1 MLPSGEKG
9 GGREDLTNKD
19 MTERYQIIKLIDKDP
34 AGGMYLAEDTTL
46 ERKVVFR
53 HIESAGEDVQQKS
66 WVEDFSIFAGK
77 LCALQ
82 HPNLLT
88 IYDVAIDEGGVSMVT
103 QFVEGES
110 LAERLAK
117 GPLPQM
123 GAYRMASDLLEAL
136 HAAHASGVFHGAMHT
151 GSIKRLPRATGG
163 HRYLVVDLG
172 LNKLATM
179 VKGRD
184 VHIADPVLLAPELHG
199 GGSEPDVRADLFML
213 GQLCYTALAG
223 GHPFAEE
230 SPEQCVASHMAG
242 ELPPLSEYAPDVQ
255 PDFAAWVMHLA
266 SGEPSLRPG
275 SVKEAMTSLHAITI
289 DEPLPNVPGETHAVV
304 ATPPALVTAQVT
316 VSADEGAVS
325 PSERPEK
332 KSKMWLVSIASA
344 LCLLVAIALWLGL
357 RRGGGEEAAVAVA
370 SAYPEVPEGVWVH
383 LHDTEIVNTM
393 GNSDTP
399 VVVNLD
405 TAKTLDWTVATDAP
419 ASSKRKQKDGAR
431 YIQSI
436 LVSGAFKEFNMAK
449 NPVSYTAAGEE
460 VIPQAVTDSNKA
472 HKAKRG
478 EGWET
483 VLSIPQKHK
492 GSVIVIFYM
501 VQSYCDF
508 DIEVAG
514 PRRGQPMKFNV
525 SPSGPGVI
533 RIPLEITNPRGGDFY
548 TIKTLAAT
556 KGAKRVFS
564 MGINGI
570 HVESR

>member
-1 MLPSGEKG
+1 
-9 GGREDLTNKD
+9 

-53 HIESAGEDVQQKS
+53 HIESAGEDVEQKS
-66 WVEDFSIFAGK
+66 WVKDFSVFAGK

-103 QFVEGES
+103 QFIEGES

-163 HRYLVVDLG
+163 HRYLVIDLG

-184 VHIADPVLLAPELHG
+184 VHIADPVLLAPELHEG
-199 GGSEPDVRADLFML
+199 KNEPDVRADLFML

-242 ELPPLSEYAPDVQ
+242 ELPPLTEYAPGVQ

-266 SGEPSLRPG
+266 SGERSQRPA

-304 ATPPALVTAQVT
+304 ATPSVLATAQVV
-316 VSADEGAVS
+316 VSADGETVI
-325 PSERPEK
+325 PSGHPEK
-332 KSKMWLVSIASA
+332 KSNIRVVAIASV
-344 LCLLVAIALWLGL
+344 LCLLVGIALWLGL
-357 RRGGGEEAAVAVA
+357 RRGGEVEAAVAAAA
-370 SAYPEVPEGVWVH
+370 SAYPAVPEGVWVH

-393 GNSDTP
+393 ENRDTP
-399 VVVNLD
+399 VAVNLD
-405 TAKTLDWTVATDAP
+405 TEKTLDWTVATDAP

-436 LVSGAFKEFNMAK
+436 LVSGAFKEFNMKK
-449 NPVSYTAAGEE
+449 NPVGYTAAGEE

-472 HKAKRG
+472 HKAKPG
-478 EGWET
+478 EGWQT
-483 VLSIPQKHK
+483 ILSVPQKHK
-492 GSVIVIFYM
+492 GPVIVIFYL
-501 VQSYCDF
+501 VQSHCDF
-508 DIEVAG
+508 DIQVAG
-514 PRRGQPMKFNV
+514 PNQNQPMKFKV

-533 RIPLEITNPRGGDFY
+533 KIPLEITNPEGGDFY

-556 KGAKRVFS
+556 KDAKKVFS
-564 MGINGI
+564 MGINAI